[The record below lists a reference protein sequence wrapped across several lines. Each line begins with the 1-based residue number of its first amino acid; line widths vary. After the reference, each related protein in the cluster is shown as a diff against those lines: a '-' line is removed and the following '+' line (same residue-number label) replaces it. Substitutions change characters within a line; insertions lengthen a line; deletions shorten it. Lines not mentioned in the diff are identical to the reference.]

1 VENVKEFFSKFGSQ
15 FSANWSSISTAKKL
29 MAIGA
34 LSVVTIGIS
43 ALLMMGDA
51 SPHEY
56 IFTNLSD
63 HDRGAIDD
71 FFRRNNVED
80 YVIDKKGVRV
90 RAERVRELRMKLI
103 QEGIPSSGVVGYEA
117 FDKQDF
123 MGKTDFEQRILKL
136 RAIQGELQR
145 TITMIEGVNSA
156 RIHVVTPRKSLF
168 VEDQKP
174 TTAAVYL
181 KTRRGAELSRKQI
194 KGISN
199 LIARSVEGLA
209 TKNITIIDSSGKVLT
224 EDEPDDFASVIT
236 QQRLK
241 YKRSIEKMYE
251 ERVRAIVGRVVGPDR
266 VEVRVNTEV
275 DFTQEQQ
282 TISDIDPDRVVPVS
296 KTSTGSKLSG
306 TGLNPTGIPG
316 SKSNVPG
323 EQEALSLSQSSTSNT
338 TDAETI
344 NYEISK
350 TIRKKTLPVGDIV
363 KISVAVLVDGKQ
375 DYPLDGSRPVFEER
389 SKEEMKQIADL
400 VKSSVGFKD
409 KRGDDITVRNMMFQL
424 DPLQIEN
431 IKEEKKETRE
441 YIATLAIS
449 ASVALALVLFFSFIV
464 RPYFRWLSYDPER
477 KKSQQ
482 VVEEFKPDL
491 DLGALQNVQVKE
503 DVPFEKLTPQE
514 QVRYLAKHE
523 PARTTEALRLLLNPH
538 QSLG

>member
-1 VENVKEFFSKFGSQ
+1 MENVKEFFSKFGGQ
-15 FSANWSSISTAKKL
+15 FGANWSTLSNGKKM
-29 MAIGA
+29 MAGGA
-34 LSVVTIGIS
+34 LIAVVLGIS
-43 ALLMMGDA
+43 ALLMTGGK
-51 SPHEY
+51 SPYEY
-56 IFTNLSD
+56 VFTNLSD

-71 FFRRNNVED
+71 FFQRSGVED

-90 RAERVRELRMKLI
+90 RKEQVRELRMKLI
-103 QEGIPSSGVVGYEA
+103 QEGLPSSGVVGLEA

-123 MGKTDFEQRILKL
+123 MGKTDFEQRMLKL

-145 TITMIEGVNSA
+145 TITLIEGVNSA
-156 RIHVVTPRKSLF
+156 RIHIVTPRKSLF
-168 VEDQKP
+168 VEDQKE

-181 KTRRGAELSRKQI
+181 KTRRGMELSRKQV

-199 LIARSVEGLA
+199 LMARSVEGLA
-209 TKNITIIDSSGKVLT
+209 TKNITIIDSSGKILT
-224 EDEPDDFASVIT
+224 EDEPDDFASKIT

-275 DFTQEQQ
+275 DFTQEQK
-282 TISDIDPDRVVPVS
+282 TISDINPDLVVPIS
-296 KTSTGSKLSG
+296 KTTTGSKLSG

-323 EQEALSLSQSSTSNT
+323 EQEELSLSQSSTTNS
-338 TDAETI
+338 TDAETV
-344 NYEISK
+344 NFEIAK
-350 TIRKKTLPVGDIV
+350 TVSQKTMPVGDIL
-363 KISVAVLVDGKQ
+363 KLSVAVLVDGKQ
-375 DYPLDGSRPVFEER
+375 DYPLDGSRPIFEGR
-389 SKEEMKQIADL
+389 SEAEMTQISDL
-400 VKSSVGFKD
+400 VKSAVGFKD

-424 DPLQIEN
+424 DPIQIEN

-449 ASVALALVLFFSFIV
+449 AAVALSLVLFFSFIV

-477 KKSQQ
+477 KKDQQ

-523 PARTTEALRLLLNPH
+523 PVRTTEAIRLLLNPH
-538 QSLG
+538 QNA